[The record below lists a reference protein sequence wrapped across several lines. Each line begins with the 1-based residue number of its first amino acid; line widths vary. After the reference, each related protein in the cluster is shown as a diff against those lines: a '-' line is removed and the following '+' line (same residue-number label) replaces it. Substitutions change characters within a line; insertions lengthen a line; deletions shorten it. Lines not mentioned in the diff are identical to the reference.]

1 MRVLRAGLAALVL
14 TATLPASAQNAAN
27 KSTARALMDDGDR
40 KRDAGDTKGALES
53 YQAADAIMKVPTT
66 GIEVARTL
74 SSMGR
79 LLEAQVIVT
88 QLAVA
93 PPRKEPAAFVS
104 ARKAAAVLASDLDA
118 RIPTLLV
125 KVLGGGADTPS
136 LSIDGKRLSSS
147 ADAQAHKLDPGL
159 HAIAVRQGPAE
170 KEQNVTLVERDR
182 KTLTVDL
189 APPPPPP
196 VAIEP
201 PPRKPEAE
209 PSAGPK
215 VMTFGGFGLAAVGI
229 GVGAIT
235 GLMSLK
241 KTNDLKAVCPNDAC
255 PPERQGDLDSA
266 NMLGN
271 VSTVAFVAAGVGA
284 VVGVVG
290 VVLWRGQ
297 HKEPTTS
304 ALLLSPSWVG
314 WRATF

>member
-1 MRVLRAGLAALVL
+1 MRGLRAALAALVL
-14 TATLPASAQNAAN
+14 TVTLPAGAQNAAN

-79 LLEAQVIVT
+79 LLEAQAIVT

-93 PPRKEPAAFVS
+93 PAKKEPAAFVA
-104 ARKAAAVLASDLDA
+104 ARKAASHLAGDLDA
-118 RIPTLLV
+118 RIPTLVV
-125 KVLGGGADTPS
+125 KVVGAGTDTPS
-136 LSIDGKRLSSS
+136 LSVDGKRLSSGAAS
-147 ADAQAHKLDPGL
+147 QAQKLDPGL
-159 HAIAVRQGPAE
+159 HAIAVRQGTAE

-182 KTLTVDL
+182 KTVTVDL
-189 APPPPPP
+189 TPPPPPP
-196 VAIEP
+196 VVVDP
-201 PPRKPEAE
+201 PPKKVEEA
-209 PSAGPK
+209 PSAAPK
-215 VMTFGGFGLAAVGI
+215 VLTFGGFGLAAVGI
-229 GVGAIT
+229 GVGAVT

-255 PPERQGDLDSA
+255 PPERQADLDSA
-266 NMLGN
+266 SSLGN
-271 VSTVAFVAAGVGA
+271 VSTIAFVAAGVGA

-290 VVLWRGQ
+290 VILWRGQ
-297 HKEPTTS
+297 HKETTTS
-304 ALLLSPSWVG
+304 ALLVSPSWVG